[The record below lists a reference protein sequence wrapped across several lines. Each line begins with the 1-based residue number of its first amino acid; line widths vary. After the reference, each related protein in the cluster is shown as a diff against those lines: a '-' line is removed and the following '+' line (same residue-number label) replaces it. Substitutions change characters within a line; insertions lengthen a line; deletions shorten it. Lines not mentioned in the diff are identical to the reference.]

1 MKNTLASAKHEIIAL
16 RRQNELLRAKVEV
29 MDLFA
34 VVLHTKPAYPD
45 QCVSVDVVWEIERE
59 LEELELLEQLRA
71 VARGEGA
78 VAPAPE
84 QSNITITDPHPSK
97 D

>member
-16 RRQNELLRAKVEV
+16 RRQNEILRAKVEV

-45 QCVSVDVVWEIERE
+45 QCASVDVVWEIEQEIAAIELRE
-59 LEELELLEQLRA
+59 A
-71 VARGEGA
+71 SKGTGA

-84 QSNITITDPHPSK
+84 QSNDQGHRSTAWEGQP
-97 D
+97 